1 MNHDDLSTL
10 PHAAPRRRFAVAQ
23 WLIAISLAV
32 IAFNL
37 TLREQQTIPDA
48 LAQPVRAAGA
58 RGIFAFSGQLT
69 PTSFGV
75 FMVDVDEGTLW
86 CYEYGGGGSAK
97 KLRLVSARSW
107 LFDRYLEDFQC
118 ELPSPLEIRDLVEQ
132 QRSRRDTP
140 GDKP

>member
-1 MNHDDLSTL
+1 MNADDARLATSRSGVSVIHL
-10 PHAAPRRRFAVAQ
+10 IIAV
-23 WLIAISLAV
+23 SLAA

-37 TLREQQTIPDA
+37 TFRGQEPVA
-48 LAQPVRAAGA
+48 LAQPARSAGA

-86 CYEYGGGGSAK
+86 CYEYGGGGATK

-107 LFDRYLEDFQC
+107 LFDRYLEDFQSDA
-118 ELPSPLEIRDLVEQ
+118 PSPREIRTLVEQ
-132 QRSRRDTP
+132 QRSIRDAP
-140 GDKP
+140 GQENNP

>member
-1 MNHDDLSTL
+1 
-10 PHAAPRRRFAVAQ
+10 V
-23 WLIAISLAV
+23 
-32 IAFNL
+32 
-37 TLREQQTIPDA
+37 
-48 LAQPVRAAGA
+48 
-58 RGIFAFSGQLT
+58 FAFSGQLT

-118 ELPSPLEIRDLVEQ
+118 EAPSPLEIRDLVEQ

-140 GDKP
+140 SDKP